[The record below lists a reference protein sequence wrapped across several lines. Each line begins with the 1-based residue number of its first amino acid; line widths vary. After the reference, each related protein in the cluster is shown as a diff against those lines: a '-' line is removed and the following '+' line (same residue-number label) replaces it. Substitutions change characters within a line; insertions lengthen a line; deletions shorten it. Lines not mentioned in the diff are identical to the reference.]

1 MSLIRLI
8 ELKNEEMELEKVPL
22 RSGQIIYC
30 RDTSNVY
37 SDTYDGHRHLSD
49 FLIKVDNIANI
60 VSPDI
65 KKLYLNE
72 ADNKLYRYDINEW
85 IEINSIIEIFDL
97 IADQEDIMS
106 GYLTYDS
113 RLFLPVTSSS
123 TVLRPDGS
131 DLELAIQHSETEIKN
146 ILDPYRRKIIPDID
160 NKTTYP
166 LPLPYKSYLAE
177 GNEISLYKNGVL
189 LTEGKDYTID
199 KENSTVTFF
208 DPVPL
213 NTDIET
219 VFHYIPNDMDIK
231 QEYWIADKDQI
242 EFELKSAR
250 YLVGKNMT
258 SLYINGIK
266 QPKQS
271 YTELTPT
278 TFKLNNTVPKGSV
291 ILLEIG
297 KLVVRF
303 DTFYSYFSNKVE
315 VYDEET
321 KTKTITVN
329 LNNGHKNIITQTFDD
344 KGRVITEVAT
354 IDGIEVSTQRINYNN
369 NITTYITI

>member
-60 VSPDI
+60 ASPDI

-131 DLELAIQHSETEIKN
+131 DLELAIQHNETEIKN
-146 ILDPYRRKIIPDID
+146 ILDPYRRKIIPDVD

-189 LTEGKDYTID
+189 LTEGRDYTID

-303 DTFYSYFSNKVE
+303 DTFYNYFSNKVE

-329 LNNGHKNIITQTFDD
+329 LNDGHKNIITQTFDD